1 MRQRFVSAL
10 PKFFCVSTLA
20 LCLAAC
26 GAGGSSSSSTGG
38 SDSGPEQEGTPLAF
52 NVKFPYGQLSEIR
65 YNGRVAE
72 ADDLEV
78 TTFNYAD
85 LGASPSYLSRHT
97 VPGQG
102 SIANDQKAVVEELL
116 DAGLNQINLNSYRF
130 DNAKWYDH
138 SIKLDFVDRLPFY
151 KNGQLLNE
159 RLEFNDLL
167 VSVTSGSVA
176 SESLAVRNYIKSLY
190 TGEDPLISED
200 DFNEYHARVTGTST
214 VTEIGVWQADRY
226 VPKREY
232 VVVHTNAVI
241 DASNYVEIVEKAFE
255 DGYPGLLA
263 DLVAQAKETPRY
275 INIDIK
281 MKLVD
286 GVGAIEREYRF
297 TTGMTG
303 SKVLYNAKYTD
314 YDYSVIDLDNDHW
327 VNEADRF
334 KFEKNRH

>member
-10 PKFFCVSTLA
+10 PKFLCVSTLA

-26 GAGGSSSSSTGG
+26 GAGGSPSPSSTGG

-52 NVKFPYGQLSEIR
+52 NLKFPYGLLSEIR
-65 YNGRVAE
+65 YSGRVAE
-72 ADDLEV
+72 GDDPEI
-78 TTFNYAD
+78 TTFNYSG
-85 LGASPSYLSRHT
+85 LNQLSEHT
-97 VPGQG
+97 VPGQ
-102 SIANDQKAVVEELL
+102 SAIANEDKAVVEELL
-116 DAGLNQINLNSYRF
+116 DAGINQINFISYRF
-130 DNAKWYDH
+130 NNAKWYDYP
-138 SIKLDFVDRLPFY
+138 IKIKFEDRLPFY

-167 VSVTSGSVA
+167 VNLTSGSVA

-200 DFNEYHARVTGTST
+200 DFKQYHARVTGSST
-214 VTEIGVWQADRY
+214 VTEVGIWQADRFL
-226 VPKREY
+226 PKRQY

-241 DASNYVEIVEKAFE
+241 DASNYVTIVEKAFDDDY
-255 DGYPGLLA
+255 DGLFQN
-263 DLVAQAKETPRY
+263 LVVQAKETPRY

-286 GVGAIEREYRF
+286 GVGAIEREYKF

-303 SKVLYNAKYTD
+303 GKVLYNARYTD

-334 KFEKNRH
+334 RFEKERH